1 MSTLAIIGAGPGVG
15 AAVARRFGAEGFDV
29 ALISRTQAKLD
40 ALAAELEEEGITAQG
55 FAADVNDPASVTAA
69 LAAAAAQL
77 GPIAVLQY
85 SPSVDRRFL
94 KPVLET
100 TADDLRV
107 ALDFSVLGAV
117 TAVQSVLGGMRALGR
132 GTFIFVNGG
141 TAVRPR
147 TDFAGTSVA
156 FAAESAYLKTL
167 HDALAREGIH
177 VRQLIVPGGISV
189 DDPVTN
195 PTAIAERIWGLHATR
210 GEFREFHTPLS

>member
-1 MSTLAIIGAGPGVG
+1 MTTLAIVGAGPGVG

-29 ALISRTQAKLD
+29 ALISRTQSRLEAM
-40 ALAAELEEEGITAQG
+40 AAELEEEGITARG
-55 FAADVNDPASVTAA
+55 YTGDVLDPASLTAA
-69 LAAAAAQL
+69 LSAAAVEL

-94 KPVLET
+94 KPVLQT
-100 TADDLRV
+100 TAEDLHT
-107 ALDFSVLGAV
+107 ALSFSVLGAT
-117 TAVQSVLGGMRALGR
+117 TAVQTVLGGMRALGR
-132 GTFIFVNGG
+132 GTLIFVNGG

-156 FAAESAYLKTL
+156 FAAESAYTKTL
-167 HDALAREGIH
+167 HDALAPEGIH

-210 GEFREFHTPLS
+210 GEFREFHTPL

>member
-1 MSTLAIIGAGPGVG
+1 MTTLAIVGAGPGVG

-29 ALISRTQAKLD
+29 ALISRNQAKLD
-40 ALAAELEEEGITAQG
+40 ALAAELGEEGVTARG
-55 FAADVNDPASVTAA
+55 YAADVLEPASLNTA
-69 LAAAAAQL
+69 LNAAAAEL

-85 SPSVDRRFL
+85 SPSVDRRYL

-100 TADDLRV
+100 TAEDLHA
-107 ALDFSVLGAV
+107 ALSFSVLGAS
-117 TAVQSVLGGMRALGR
+117 TAVHAVLGGMRALGR
-132 GTFIFVNGG
+132 GTLIFVNGG

-156 FAAESAYLKTL
+156 FAAESAYTQTL
-167 HDALAREGIH
+167 HEALARESIY

-210 GEFREFHTPLS
+210 GEFREFHTPL